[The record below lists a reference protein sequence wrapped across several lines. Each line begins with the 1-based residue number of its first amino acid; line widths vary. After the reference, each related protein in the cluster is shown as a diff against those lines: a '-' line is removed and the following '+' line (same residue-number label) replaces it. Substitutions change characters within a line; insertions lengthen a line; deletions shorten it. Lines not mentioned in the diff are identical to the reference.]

1 MLLGIVLKPESN
13 WKMFCDI
20 SQDVVLCNNNN
31 ENLYFL
37 STITIGKLDNM
48 KKNIRKLGK
57 EKSYVFK
64 AWH

>member
-37 STITIGKLDNM
+37 STITVGKFD
-48 KKNIRKLGK
+48 IWRKTL
-57 EKSYVFK
+57 EN
-64 AWH
+64 

>member
-37 STITIGKLDNM
+37 STITVGKLD
-48 KKNIRKLGK
+48 IWRKTL
-57 EKSYVFK
+57 EN
-64 AWH
+64 

>member
-64 AWH
+64 A

>member
-37 STITIGKLDNM
+37 STITIGKLDNT

-64 AWH
+64 A

>member
-37 STITIGKLDNM
+37 SIFSIYNSWEVRYM

-57 EKSYVFK
+57 KK
-64 AWH
+64 

>member
-37 STITIGKLDNM
+37 STITIGKLDNT

-57 EKSYVFK
+57 EK
-64 AWH
+64 